1 MHTLLK
7 QSQTPCAAR
16 VTSGTTLIEAMV
28 ALVIMS
34 IGMLGLAALQV
45 TGLND
50 NADAERRTQATIVMN
65 DLIERM
71 RANTTGVTNGSYAA
85 INFAN
90 IDCSGAPAT
99 YCATRG
105 ANAAADCTADQI
117 ASFDGFVALCEG
129 ATRLPAGSISVQC
142 TDNTGAA
149 AACNASSFRSIT
161 VNYRDSTN
169 AAKSLVSIFR
179 P

>member
-1 MHTLLK
+1 MHTLLN
-7 QSQTPCAAR
+7 QSNQPRTERC
-16 VTSGTTLIEAMV
+16 VTGTTLIEAMV

-45 TGLND
+45 TGIND
-50 NADAERRTQATIVMN
+50 NADAERRTQASIVMN

-71 RANTTGVTNGSYAA
+71 RANTTGVTNGSYAG
-85 INFAN
+85 IDFAS
-90 IDCSGAPAT
+90 IDCSGAPAI

-105 ANAAADCTADQI
+105 ANAAADCTADQV

-129 ATRLPAGSISVQC
+129 ATRLPAGAISVQC
-142 TDNTGAA
+142 TDNTGSA
-149 AACNASSFRSIT
+149 AACDAGLFRTIT
-161 VNYRDSTN
+161 VNYSDSTN
-169 AAKSLVSIFR
+169 TTKSLASTFR